1 MWAMGPADQKDF
13 NFEEWAA
20 LARED
25 GEAFERRR
33 QQLIEG
39 MLAAAP
45 ERMQRRLRGLQFQI
59 DLERERAGTPL
70 GAAVRLNS
78 MMWSSFADLRDALSG
93 VSESVPQELRDP
105 KPGAQLI
112 PFPKRS

>member
-1 MWAMGPADQKDF
+1 MNPADQKDF
-13 NFEEWAA
+13 CFEEWAA

-25 GEAFERRR
+25 GEAFENRRR
-33 QQLIEG
+33 QLIEN

-59 DLERERAGTPL
+59 DLERERAVTPL

-78 MMWSSFADLRDALSG
+78 MMWSSFADLRDALAG
-93 VSESVPQELRDP
+93 VSDTVPPQQRAPEA
-105 KPGAQLI
+105 GAQLI

>member
-1 MWAMGPADQKDF
+1 MDPADQKDF
-13 NFEEWAA
+13 SFEEWAA

-25 GEAFERRR
+25 ADAFERRR
-33 QQLIEG
+33 RQLIEG
-39 MLAAAP
+39 MLSAAP

-70 GAAVRLNS
+70 GAAARLNS
-78 MMWSSFADLRDALSG
+78 MMWSSFADLRDALAGAGGSA
-93 VSESVPQELRDP
+93 SQPSRAQDT
-105 KPGAQLI
+105 GAQLI

>member
-1 MWAMGPADQKDF
+1 MGPADQKDF

-25 GEAFERRR
+25 GDAFERRR

-78 MMWSSFADLRDALSG
+78 MMWSSFADLRDALAG
-93 VSESVPQELRDP
+93 VGDSAPQQPRAPES
-105 KPGAQLI
+105 GAQLI

>member
-1 MWAMGPADQKDF
+1 MGPADQKDF
-13 NFEEWAA
+13 SFEEWAA

-33 QQLIEG
+33 QQLIES

-70 GAAVRLNS
+70 GVAVRLNS
-78 MMWSSFADLRDALSG
+78 MMWSSFADLRDALAG
-93 VSESVPQELRDP
+93 VGESVPQQPRMPEA
-105 KPGAQLI
+105 GAQLI

>member
-1 MWAMGPADQKDF
+1 MKPADQKDF
-13 NFEEWAA
+13 NFDEWSA

-25 GEAFERRR
+25 AEAFERRR
-33 QQLIEG
+33 QKLIED

-45 ERMQRRLRGLQFQI
+45 ERVQRRLRGLQFQI

-78 MMWSSFADLRDALSG
+78 MMWASFAELRDALTGAASG
-93 VSESVPQELRDP
+93 AVIPAPADS
-105 KPGAQLI
+105 GAKLI
-112 PFPKRS
+112 RFPKRS